1 MGTSEPAPRMSKRA
15 FLLGAAAGGAGGV
28 AAGRWGVP
36 DRPDPPVPP
45 PPPAEPVHQKSY
57 AQCGEDLI
65 AWYVFRELN
74 IPKPTYLDI
83 GAHHPHEINN
93 TYFFYTHGCRGLLV
107 EPNVDMIPLLKDARP
122 EDTTLNV
129 GIGFGTVAEADYYRI
144 SNPSWNTFDKATAEH
159 YERVTKGSAKIVG
172 VVKVPLVNVNEVLA
186 RHHGGRTPDFVSL
199 DVEGLELDI
208 LRSLDWETHRP
219 KVICLETLVTGTRR
233 QKLEAA
239 NFLVEKG
246 YVARGATFVNT
257 VFVDGKLLS

>member
-1 MGTSEPAPRMSKRA
+1 MGQNDPAPRISKRA
-15 FLLGAAAGGAGGV
+15 FLLGTAAGGGAGV

-36 DRPDPPVPP
+36 YRPEPP
-45 PPPAEPVHQKSY
+45 PEPAHQKSY

-65 AWYVFRELN
+65 AWYMFRELN
-74 IPKPTYLDI
+74 VPQPTYLDI
-83 GAHHPHEINN
+83 GANHPTELSN
-93 TYFFYTHGCRGLLV
+93 TYLFYTHGCRGLLV
-107 EPNVDMIPLLKDARP
+107 EPNVDLVPLLREVRP

-129 GIGFGTVAEADYYRI
+129 GIGPVTTEADYYRVTT
-144 SNPSWNTFDKATAEH
+144 PSWNTFDKATAEH
-159 YERVTKGSAKIVG
+159 YDRVTKGQVKVVG

-208 LRSLDWETHRP
+208 LRSLDWEKHRP
-219 KVICLETLVTGTRR
+219 KVVCVETLVAGTRR

-246 YVARGATFVNT
+246 YVARGSTFVNT
-257 VFVDGKLLS
+257 LFLDGRLVT